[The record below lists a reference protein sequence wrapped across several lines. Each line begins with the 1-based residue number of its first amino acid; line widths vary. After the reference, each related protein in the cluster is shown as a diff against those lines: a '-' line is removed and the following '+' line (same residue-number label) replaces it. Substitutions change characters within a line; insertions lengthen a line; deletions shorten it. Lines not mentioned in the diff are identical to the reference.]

1 MAKVVTDD
9 KHYKDIANA
18 IRECVGGDNQYKPEE
33 MATQVHEVHDVA
45 YGKGIDDG
53 YAGGYN
59 AGFTEGK
66 DSVDIYDLAE
76 KLKWEDEGYVIYRGM
91 APGGSGY
98 CNELETVRVLTIPT
112 QAFSNFPTLEK
123 AIIGEGT
130 GYIRNY
136 AFQKCT
142 KLKEVIFPDG
152 LLHINMSAFTGCTA
166 LDNLNLPKTVT
177 MVNTSAFANC
187 TGIKT
192 FTVEQG
198 FNCDLPLGDCSALT
212 VDSVVGI
219 INNYKNASGKTL
231 TVHSNVF
238 AQLTEDILTTA
249 TNKGLTIAEA

>member
-18 IRECVGGDNQYKPEE
+18 IRECVGGDNRYKPEE

-45 YGKGIDDG
+45 HSKGIDDG
-53 YAGGYN
+53 YTGGYN

-66 DSVDIYDLAE
+66 DSVTIYDLAE
-76 KLKWEDEGYVIYRGM
+76 KLEDYAGYVIYRGM
-91 APGGSGY
+91 GSAASGN
-98 CNELETVRVLTIPT
+98 CTEVETVRVTTIPT

-130 GYIRNY
+130 IYIRNY
-136 AFQKCT
+136 AFSGCG
-142 KLKEVIFPDG
+142 KLKQVILPNTVKSIYNVVFG
-152 LLHINMSAFTGCTA
+152 NCTS
-166 LDNLNLPKTVT
+166 LDNVYLPKSVT
-177 MVNTSAFANC
+177 SINSTSFNGC

-192 FTVEQG
+192 FTIESD
-198 FNCDLPLGDCSALT
+198 FNCDLPLGKCSALT
-212 VDSVVGI
+212 VESVTGI
-219 INNYKNASGKTL
+219 ITNYKESSGKTL

-238 AQLTEDILTTA
+238 AQLTEDVITTA

>member
-9 KHYKDIANA
+9 KHYKDIAKA

-45 YGKGIDDG
+45 HSKGIDDG
-53 YAGGYN
+53 YTGGYN

-66 DSVDIYDLAE
+66 NSVTIYDLAE
-76 KLKWEDEGYVIYRGM
+76 KLEQYDGYVIYREM
-91 APGGSGY
+91 SPGASGN
-98 CNELETVRVLTIPT
+98 CKEVETVHIHTIPA
-112 QAFSNFPTLEK
+112 QAFSNYATLEK

-130 GYIRNY
+130 YYIRNY
-136 AFQKCT
+136 AFSTCK
-142 KLKEVIFPDG
+142 KLTEIVLPNTLKGIYNFVFVNCI
-152 LLHINMSAFTGCTA
+152 L
-166 LDNLNLPKTVT
+166 LDNVHLPKSVT
-177 MVNTSAFANC
+177 SIHSTSFSGC

-198 FNCDLPLGDCSALT
+198 FNCDLPLGYCSALT

-219 INNYKNASGKTL
+219 INNYKDASGKTL
-231 TVHSNVF
+231 TVHANVF
-238 AQLTEDILTTA
+238 AQLTEDIIATA